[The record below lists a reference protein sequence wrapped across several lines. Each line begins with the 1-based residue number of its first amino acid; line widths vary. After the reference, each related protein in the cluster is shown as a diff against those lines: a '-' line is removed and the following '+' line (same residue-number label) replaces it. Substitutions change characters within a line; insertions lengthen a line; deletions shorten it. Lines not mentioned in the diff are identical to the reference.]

1 MANVTKQ
8 ASTRFSIVKRSK
20 GQSAV
25 EKASYISRSILV
37 SEFDGQTYRPKYHED
52 LVHSEITLPPNA
64 PKEYADRATLWN
76 AVELSEKGQKSQ
88 LARMLKASLPN
99 EWSYELA
106 EEVVR
111 DYVQRNFVDK
121 GMCADWAIHDSEND
135 KGQRNL
141 HIHVL
146 LTMRPLTE
154 NGEWGAKTKK
164 VYVLDENGERVP
176 LIDKKTGQQKVD
188 NRNRKQWKC
197 QTVES
202 TDWNSQENA
211 KMWRKDLADTIN
223 ATNEQLGIDVHW
235 EHRSFK
241 EQGIDKEPTI
251 HIGATAN
258 ALERKGIQ
266 TERGNINR
274 EIVKRN
280 MMLEQAKAMLELAKQ
295 EVQSIQYAKIRNAA
309 VSMKND
315 VMEMIAKVRERKGR
329 LDLPIVSGKHLR
341 KISDRT
347 ALQSADN
354 AEKFIA
360 TKKIDS
366 FESLA
371 KFTADTEQKYG
382 QLDSVH
388 LSKGQKLSRLKE
400 LSKMY
405 ALYEPYRTT
414 YKESQSLKRLAKMKF
429 DREHKESLAKY
440 PEMRERLQNLLEQG
454 EKITPKQWKA
464 EIQSLQAE
472 YDSIGREKSKTATE
486 LAYALG
492 HMDGS
497 AELYESLR
505 CILAPLVAVQDQ
517 ASLCQMLGIQ
527 RLLQGAHGQVAGDV
541 PVRYAGHHAPVIEV
555 YDGAVVPDVP
565 VLQEQVCEIRAPFLV
580 RLVRME
586 VLPQLVL
593 EYFMGLP
600 GLCPRFFRADDGMQA
615 HLRVHIFMDGSGAV
629 AIPFALQVG
638 CHASVAIDAV
648 VPVVDLIYLPL
659 DFCFLG
665 AIIRLPVFPVV
676 IIGIRAD
683 PQPP

>member
-1 MANVTKQ
+1 MGNVTKQ

-25 EKASYISRSILV
+25 EKASYISRSVLV
-37 SEFDGQTYRPKYHED
+37 SEYDGQTYRPKYHED
-52 LVHSEITLPPNA
+52 LVHSEISLPPNA

-176 LIDKKTGQQKVD
+176 FIDKKTGQQKVD
-188 NRNRKQWKC
+188 KRNRKQWKC

-211 KMWRKDLADTIN
+211 RKWRKDLADTIN
-223 ATNEQLGIDVHW
+223 ATNEQLGIAVHW

-241 EQGIDKEPTI
+241 EQGIDREPTI
-251 HIGATAN
+251 HIGAVAN
-258 ALERKGIQ
+258 AL
-266 TERGNINR
+266 
-274 EIVKRN
+274 
-280 MMLEQAKAMLELAKQ
+280 
-295 EVQSIQYAKIRNAA
+295 
-309 VSMKND
+309 
-315 VMEMIAKVRERKGR
+315 ERKGR

-341 KISDRT
+341 RISDRT

-354 AEKFIA
+354 AEKFI
-360 TKKIDS
+360 TTRKIDS

-371 KFTADTEQKYG
+371 KYTADKEQRYQ
-382 QLDSVH
+382 QLETVH

-405 ALYEPYRTT
+405 ALYAPIQAE
-414 YKESQSLKRLAKMKF
+414 YKESQSLKGFAKMRYDK
-429 DREHKESLAKY
+429 EHKDSLSKY
-440 PEMRERLQNLLEQG
+440 PELKERMQSLLQNG

-464 EIQSLQAE
+464 EIQSLQV
-472 YDSIGREKSKTATE
+472 DCNSIGKEQTKTATE
-486 LAYALG
+486 LAYAEVISYNKKNLER
-492 HMDGS
+492 
-497 AELYESLR
+497 ELQNESR
-505 CILAPLVAVQDQ
+505 QHNRQ
-517 ASLCQMLGIQ
+517 QS
-527 RLLQGAHGQVAGDV
+527 RTK
-541 PVRYAGHHAPVIEV
+541 RRE
-555 YDGAVVPDVP
+555 
-565 VLQEQVCEIRAPFLV
+565 EEI
-580 RLVRME
+580 
-586 VLPQLVL
+586 
-593 EYFMGLP
+593 
-600 GLCPRFFRADDGMQA
+600 
-615 HLRVHIFMDGSGAV
+615 
-629 AIPFALQVG
+629 
-638 CHASVAIDAV
+638 
-648 VPVVDLIYLPL
+648 
-659 DFCFLG
+659 
-665 AIIRLPVFPVV
+665 
-676 IIGIRAD
+676 
-683 PQPP
+683 

>member
-1 MANVTKQ
+1 MANITKQ

-37 SEFDGQTYRPKYHED
+37 SEYDGQTYRPKYHED
-52 LVHSEITLPPNA
+52 LVHSEISLPPNA
-64 PKEYADRATLWN
+64 PKEYADRVTLWN

-111 DYVQRNFVDK
+111 DYVQRNFVAK

-164 VYVLDENGERVP
+164 IYVLDENGERIP

-188 NRNRKQWKC
+188 KRNRKQWKC

-202 TDWNSQENA
+202 TDWNSRENA
-211 KMWRKDLADTIN
+211 MMWRRDLADTIN
-223 ATNEQLGIDVHW
+223 ATNEQLGIAVHW

-251 HIGATAN
+251 HIGAVAN

-274 EIVKRN
+274 EIIRGNVL
-280 MMLEQAKAMLELAKQ
+280 LEQAKEMLELAKQ
-295 EVQSIQYAKIRNAA
+295 EVRSIQYSGLKEVA
-309 VSMKND
+309 VNVKNE
-315 VMEMIAKVRERKGR
+315 VMEMIAKVAKRKGR
-329 LDLPIVSGKHLR
+329 LDLPIVSGKYLR

-354 AEKFIA
+354 AEKFIVSR
-360 TKKIDS
+360 KIDS
-366 FESLA
+366 FENLA
-371 KFTADTEQKYG
+371 KFTADREQKYR
-382 QLDSVH
+382 QLETVH

-405 ALYEPYRTT
+405 VLYAPIQAT
-414 YKESQSLKRLAKMKF
+414 YKESQSLKGLAKMKY
-429 DREHKESLAKY
+429 DKEHKESLAKY
-440 PEMRERLQNLLEQG
+440 PELKERMQNLLQQG

-464 EIQSLQAE
+464 EMQSLQAE
-472 YDSIGREKSKTATE
+472 YDSISKEQSKTVTE
-486 LAYALG
+486 LAYAEVISYNRKNLER
-492 HMDGS
+492 
-497 AELYESLR
+497 ELQNESR
-505 CILAPLVAVQDQ
+505 QHNRQQDKVK
-517 ASLCQMLGIQ
+517 
-527 RLLQGAHGQVAGDV
+527 R
-541 PVRYAGHHAPVIEV
+541 REK
-555 YDGAVVPDVP
+555 
-565 VLQEQVCEIRAPFLV
+565 EI
-580 RLVRME
+580 
-586 VLPQLVL
+586 
-593 EYFMGLP
+593 
-600 GLCPRFFRADDGMQA
+600 
-615 HLRVHIFMDGSGAV
+615 
-629 AIPFALQVG
+629 
-638 CHASVAIDAV
+638 
-648 VPVVDLIYLPL
+648 
-659 DFCFLG
+659 
-665 AIIRLPVFPVV
+665 
-676 IIGIRAD
+676 
-683 PQPP
+683 